1 MSTILK
7 ALRRLELEKS
17 AQELGRPLK
26 DEVTSAPEAGSRRR
40 FPLLAL
46 MIAAGALGLGLGS
59 SLLWL
64 WPREG
69 TETRLAESSRAQ
81 PRTAV
86 VSAPPVQVAAPAAL
100 PTPSP
105 EPSIPSPEVSVTSA
119 PLPPEVALAPPVAV
133 VSRPEPTRAI
143 APEPPIAE
151 PPDPVAAKPAAPVRG
166 SLPPFAR
173 RRAPAAAEPPPAA
186 SEPPVQKVAR
196 VEPAAAVEKVARVEP
211 SPPAEKVARVE
222 KPPPAEQLARA
233 ELPGVLVSRTVWHPQ
248 RDRRLAMV
256 SLEGGAPRELHEGD
270 AIGSL
275 VVSEIG
281 PSGVVFLHDG
291 VELRRRVGAKN

>member
-7 ALRRLELEKS
+7 ALRRLEREKS
-17 AQELGRPLK
+17 AQEARPLK
-26 DEVTSAPEAGSRRR
+26 DEVTAAPAPGSRRG

-46 MIAAGALGLGLGS
+46 LISAGALGLGLGA

-64 WPREG
+64 WPRQDAAPEVAAV
-69 TETRLAESSRAQ
+69 AEAPRA
-81 PRTAV
+81 PRRAGLV
-86 VSAPPVQVAAPAAL
+86 PAAPAAVAAL
-100 PTPSP
+100 PAPTPVP
-105 EPSIPSPEVSVTSA
+105 APAIPA
-119 PLPPEVALAPPVAV
+119 PPPEASVASPPPVAV
-133 VSRPEPTRAI
+133 ISL
-143 APEPPIAE
+143 PEPPRVVEPE
-151 PPDPVAAKPAAPVRG
+151 PPAPMQPPEPVAAKPAPPERG

-173 RRAPAAAEPPPAA
+173 RQARAAVEPPPPAPA
-186 SEPPVQKVAR
+186 QK
-196 VEPAAAVEKVARVEP
+196 
-211 SPPAEKVARVE
+211 
-222 KPPPAEQLARA
+222 LARA
-233 ELPGVLVSRTVWHPQ
+233 EVPGVVVSSTVWHPQ

-256 SLEGGAPRELHEGD
+256 SLEGGAARELHEGD